1 MTRRNDTVPVAV
13 HLVAVWLAGCALSA
27 VQSQAVLVGLFAG
40 SPPWAV
46 GLLAVVAALAV
57 ALLALLG
64 RVANVAPSARRAGPA
79 AGQEGL
85 AQDAPGA
92 RVRAGVPLAAGRA
105 GLWAWAAGVWALG
118 TLGAA
123 AAVVVGYRVDHLE
136 TALPVHLAGGACY
149 AVAAALFVPGA
160 RVRLGALGTAAALAA
175 GGGWAALDATRPP
188 TLDEW
193 IAANGVDRAMLRLG
207 DPPPGWTV
215 QVLGAS
221 EDGFGADYERAG
233 SPRLHLGVA
242 RAGQDHRR
250 ADAAGCPVPLGDPVV
265 CTDDGGGRLLV
276 AWGGDRPY
284 RELRLDAGGLVHTV
298 TLDGPGADLAA
309 ARRILSLLRPATD
322 AELAG
327 LTELPMRR

>member
-40 SPPWAV
+40 SPPWAA

-64 RVANVAPSARRAGPA
+64 RVAGREGPSQHA
-79 AGQEGL
+79 L
-85 AQDAPGA
+85 GA
-92 RVRAGVPLAAGRA
+92 HVRAVVPLAAGRA

-175 GGGWAALDATRPP
+175 GGCWAALDAARPP

-193 IAANGVDRAMLRLG
+193 IAANGVDRSMLRLG

-242 RAGQDHRR
+242 RAGRDHRR
-250 ADAAGCPVPLGDPVV
+250 ADAAGCP
-265 CTDDGGGRLLV
+265 
-276 AWGGDRPY
+276 
-284 RELRLDAGGLVHTV
+284 
-298 TLDGPGADLAA
+298 
-309 ARRILSLLRPATD
+309 
-322 AELAG
+322 
-327 LTELPMRR
+327 

>member
-1 MTRRNDTVPVAV
+1 M
-13 HLVAVWLAGCALSA
+13 
-27 VQSQAVLVGLFAG
+27 
-40 SPPWAV
+40 
-46 GLLAVVAALAV
+46 
-57 ALLALLG
+57 
-64 RVANVAPSARRAGPA
+64 
-79 AGQEGL
+79 
-85 AQDAPGA
+85 
-92 RVRAGVPLAAGRA
+92 PLTAGRA

-118 TLGAA
+118 TLGA

-250 ADAAGCPVPLGDPVV
+250 ADAAGCPSPRRP
-265 CTDDGGGRLLV
+265 GRLHRRRRRTPAGGL
-276 AWGGDRPY
+276 GGDRPY

>member
-40 SPPWAV
+40 SPPWAA

-64 RVANVAPSARRAGPA
+64 RVAGQAGLSQHALGAHARA
-79 AGQEGL
+79 
-85 AQDAPGA
+85 
-92 RVRAGVPLAAGRA
+92 VVPLAAGRA

-149 AVAAALFVPGA
+149 AVAAALFAPGA

-175 GGGWAALDATRPP
+175 GGGWAALDAARPP

-193 IAANGVDRAMLRLG
+193 IAANGVDRSMLRLG